1 MMIVQRDRSPRRSTD
16 PRRRRSRS
24 RSRSRSP
31 RRLQSLNDA
40 WDHAE
45 LEQRSHQYRQRP
57 AQRHRCDEYTADTP
71 TNQTH
76 AIDHVQ
82 VPLPSHHAAETD
94 ALFTAMQMLLMLLS
108 DISSALGTPELPPI
122 SLGARLTLLELLPT
136 RLSKSELNHVWSL
149 PLVLLEV
156 LPSLLMLLLSDARQ

>member
-1 MMIVQRDRSPRRSTD
+1 MPGITLSSSSVRINIDS
-16 PRRRRSRS
+16 
-24 RSRSRSP
+24 
-31 RRLQSLNDA
+31 
-40 WDHAE
+40 
-45 LEQRSHQYRQRP
+45 
-57 AQRHRCDEYTADTP
+57 AQLSDIATMSTADTP